1 LLYVIT
7 AAEPAA
13 LVDHL
18 AAMVDSGDVPPER
31 VAASVGRLLRM
42 QLGLRG

>member
-1 LLYVIT
+1 LLFVVT

-18 AAMVDSGDVPPER
+18 AAMVESGDVPPER
-31 VAASVGRLLRM
+31 LATSVGRLLSM
-42 QLGLRG
+42 QLGLPR